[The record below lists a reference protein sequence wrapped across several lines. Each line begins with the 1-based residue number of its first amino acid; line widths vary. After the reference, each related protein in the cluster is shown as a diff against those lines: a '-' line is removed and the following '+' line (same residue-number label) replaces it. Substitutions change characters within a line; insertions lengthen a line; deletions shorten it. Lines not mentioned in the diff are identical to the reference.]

1 MTTAQLEVVRN
12 GTHPSPLEKPRLKV
26 ALVHDYLNQYGGA
39 ERVLEELHT
48 LFPDAPV
55 YTSMYWPEKMSPMIN
70 ELDVR
75 TSFMQ
80 RMPLVTRNHQPFL
93 LLYPLAF
100 ESFDLSGFDVVIS
113 NSSAFCKG
121 VVTSPGT
128 LHICYCLT
136 PMRWVWNYHAYV
148 ERERLGWFPRLVL
161 PAAISQLRAWDV
173 ATAQNV
179 DRFLA
184 ISRTVSARIRKY
196 YRRDSRVIYPPV
208 NCDAFISS
216 SAEYTRARV
225 EDYYLIVARLI
236 PYKRID
242 LAVDAFTRLGI
253 PLKIVGSGGRDLPE
267 LKSRAGKNVEFLGR
281 VSDAE
286 LKQLYASCRAYVFP
300 GEEDFGIAPLEA
312 NASGRPVV
320 AYAAGGA
327 LDTVVDG
334 RTGTLFQSQT
344 VDSLI
349 DAIRQTEDTAWDPD
363 ELRRHART
371 FDRRV
376 FHERLLEFVEESVA
390 AHAAGARFA

>member
-1 MTTAQLEVVRN
+1 MR
-12 GTHPSPLEKPRLKV
+12 V

-39 ERVLEELHT
+39 ERVLEDLHELY
-48 LFPDAPV
+48 PQAPV
-55 YTSMYWPEKMSPMIN
+55 FTSMYWPAKMSSTIRG
-70 ELDVR
+70 LDVR

-80 RMPLVTRNHQPFL
+80 RLPLVTRKHQPYL

-100 ESFDLSGFDVVIS
+100 ESFDLSEFDVVIS

-121 VVTSPGT
+121 VVTSPAT

-148 ERERLGWFPRLVL
+148 GRERLPAAARFVL
-161 PAAISQLRAWDV
+161 PAAISRLRTWDI

-184 ISRTVSARIRKY
+184 ISRTVAARIRKY
-196 YRRDSRVIYPPV
+196 YRREAAVIYPPV
-208 NCDAFISS
+208 NTQAF
-216 SAEYTRARV
+216 APQPERV
-225 EDYYLIVARLI
+225 GDYYLIVSRLI

-242 LAVDAFTRLGI
+242 LAVDAFTRLGL
-253 PLKIVGSGGRDLPE
+253 PLRIVGSGGRDEAALRA
-267 LKSRAGKNVEFLGR
+267 RAGRCVEFVGR

-286 LKQLYASCRAYVFP
+286 LKDLYARCRALVFP

-312 NASGRPVV
+312 NASGRPVI
-320 AYAAGGA
+320 AYAGGGA

-334 RTGTLFQSQT
+334 QTGVLFGEQQ
-344 VDSLI
+344 VECLMH
-349 DAIRQTEDTAWDPD
+349 AVRRVEALAWDAAV
-363 ELRRHART
+363 LRTHAEK

-376 FHERLLEFVEESVA
+376 FRDQLRAFVDESVA
-390 AHAAGARFA
+390 AHAAGARFV

>member
-1 MTTAQLEVVRN
+1 MAAIELELSSN
-12 GTHPSPLEKPRLKV
+12 GTLTSDRSRPPLKI

-48 LFPDAPV
+48 LFPTAPV
-55 YTSMYWPEKMSPMIN
+55 YTSIYWPKKMSPTIRA
-70 ELDVR
+70 LDVR

-80 RMPLVTRNHQPFL
+80 RLPLVTRNHQPFL

-100 ESFDLSGFDVVIS
+100 ESFDLSEFDVVIS

-121 VVTSPGT
+121 VVTHPGT

-148 ERERLGWFPRLVL
+148 DRERLGTMARMVL

-184 ISRTVSARIRKY
+184 ISRTVSSRVRKY
-196 YRRDSRVIYPPV
+196 YRRDSTVVYPPV
-208 NCDAFISS
+208 NCDAFL
-216 SAEYTRARV
+216 SAPPSPI
-225 EDYYLIVARLI
+225 DNYYLVVARLM

-242 LAVDAFTRLGI
+242 LAVDAFSRLGI
-253 PLKIVGSGGRDLPE
+253 PLKIVGDGRSLPE
-267 LKSRAGKNVEFLGR
+267 LRARAGRNVEFVGR
-281 VSDAE
+281 VSDSE
-286 LKQLYASCRAYVFP
+286 LKRLYAACRGYVFP

-312 NASGRPVV
+312 NASGRPVI

-327 LDTVVDG
+327 LDTVIDG
-334 RTGTLFQSQT
+334 RTGVLFERQE
-344 VDSLI
+344 VESLI
-349 DAIRQTEDTAWDPD
+349 AAVRRAEATAWDSE
-363 ELRRHART
+363 ELRRHARK
-371 FDRRV
+371 FDRQV
-376 FHERLLEFVEESVA
+376 FREQLQAFVWESVA
-390 AHAAGARFA
+390 AHAAGVRFA

>member
-1 MTTAQLEVVRN
+1 
-12 GTHPSPLEKPRLKV
+12 V

-39 ERVLEELHT
+39 ERVLEELHA
-48 LFPDAPV
+48 LFPSAPV
-55 YTSMYWPEKMSPMIN
+55 YTSMYWPEKMSSTIRA
-70 ELDVR
+70 LDVR

-80 RMPLVTRNHQPFL
+80 HLPLVTRNHQPFL

-100 ESFDLSGFDVVIS
+100 EGFDLSEFDVVIS
-113 NSSAFCKG
+113 NSSAFSKG
-121 VVTSPGT
+121 VVTPPGT

-148 ERERLGWFPRLVL
+148 DRERLGFMARLVL

-184 ISRTVSARIRKY
+184 ISRTVSSRIRKY
-196 YRRDSRVIYPPV
+196 YRRDAHVIYPPV
-208 NCDAFISS
+208 NCEAF
-216 SAEYTRARV
+216 ALEPQPV
-225 EDYYLIVARLI
+225 EDYYLLVARLM

-253 PLKIVGSGGRDLPE
+253 PLKIVGRGRDEAGLRA
-267 LKSRAGKNVEFLGR
+267 RAGRNVEFVGH
-281 VSDAE
+281 VSDSE
-286 LKQLYASCRAYVFP
+286 LKQLYARCRGYVFP

-312 NASGRPVV
+312 NASGRPVI
-320 AYAAGGA
+320 AFAAGGA

-334 RTGTLFQSQT
+334 HTGVLFERQE
-344 VDSLI
+344 VDCLI
-349 DAIRQTEDTAWDPD
+349 AAVRRAEATAWDSV
-363 ELRRHART
+363 ELRQHACK
-371 FDRRV
+371 FDRQV
-376 FHERLLEFVEESVA
+376 FRDQLQAFVRESVA

>member
-1 MTTAQLEVVRN
+1 MATIELERHTN
-12 GTHPSPLEKPRLKV
+12 GVSRSNRDFGGLKV

-48 LFPDAPV
+48 LFPSAPV
-55 YTSMYWPEKMSPMIN
+55 YTSMYWPEKMSPTIRS
-70 ELDVR
+70 LDVR

-80 RMPLVTRNHQPFL
+80 RLPLVTRNHQPFL

-100 ESFDLSGFDVVIS
+100 EGFDLSEFDVVIS

-121 VVTSPGT
+121 VVTPPST

-148 ERERLGWFPRLVL
+148 DRERFGFMARMVL

-184 ISRTVSARIRKY
+184 ISQTVRSRVRKY
-196 YRRDSRVIYPPV
+196 YRRDSSVIYPPV
-208 NCDAFISS
+208 SCDAF
-216 SAEYTRARV
+216 ERGPARV
-225 EDYYLIVARLI
+225 EDYYLVVARLM

-253 PLKIVGSGGRDLPE
+253 PLKIVGKGRHEAE
-267 LKSRAGKNVEFLGR
+267 LRSRAGRNVEFVGH
-281 VSDAE
+281 VSDTE
-286 LKQLYASCRAYVFP
+286 LKQLYARCRGFVFP

-312 NASGRPVV
+312 NASGRPVI
-320 AYAAGGA
+320 AFAAGGA

-334 RTGTLFQSQT
+334 RTGALFEQQT

-349 DAIRQTEDTAWDPD
+349 GAVRRMEATAWDSD
-363 ELRRHART
+363 ALRRHARK
-371 FDRRV
+371 FDRQV
-376 FHERLLEFVEESVA
+376 FRDQLLAFVEESVA
-390 AHAAGARFA
+390 AHATGARFA

>member
-1 MTTAQLEVVRN
+1 LATIELEVSGN
-12 GTHPSPLEKPRLKV
+12 GAHTPPSRGAPLKV

-48 LFPDAPV
+48 LFPNAPV
-55 YTSMYWPEKMSPMIN
+55 YTSMYWPEKMSPIIRR
-70 ELDVR
+70 LDVR

-80 RMPLVTRNHQPFL
+80 RLPMVTRNHQPFL

-100 ESFDLSGFDVVIS
+100 ESFDLSDFDVVIS

-121 VVTSPGT
+121 VMTSPGT

-148 ERERLGWFPRLVL
+148 DRERLGWMARMVL

-184 ISRTVSARIRKY
+184 ISRTVSSRVRKY
-196 YRRDSRVIYPPV
+196 YRRDSAVIYPPV
-208 NCDAFISS
+208 NCDAF
-216 SAEYTRARV
+216 ALPPQRV
-225 EDYYLIVARLI
+225 EDYYLVVARLM

-253 PLKIVGSGGRDLPE
+253 PLKIVGRGRNEADLRA
-267 LKSRAGKNVEFLGR
+267 RAGRNVEFVGH

-286 LKQLYASCRAYVFP
+286 LKQLYARCRGFVFP

-312 NASGRPVV
+312 NASGRPVI

-334 RTGTLFQSQT
+334 RTGVLFEHQQ
-344 VDSLI
+344 VESLI
-349 DAIRQTEDTAWDPD
+349 AAVRQAEAIGWDSA
-363 ELRRHART
+363 ELRQHARK
-371 FDRRV
+371 FDRQV
-376 FHERLLEFVEESVA
+376 FRGQLLAFVQESVA
-390 AHAAGARFA
+390 AHAAGVRFT

>member
-1 MTTAQLEVVRN
+1 
-12 GTHPSPLEKPRLKV
+12 
-26 ALVHDYLNQYGGA
+26 VHDYLNQYGGA

-48 LFPDAPV
+48 LFPSAPV
-55 YTSMYWPEKMSPMIN
+55 YTSMYWPEKMSRTIQQ
-70 ELDVR
+70 LDIR

-80 RMPLVTRNHQPFL
+80 RLPMVTRNHQPFL

-121 VVTSPGT
+121 IVTPPGT

-148 ERERLGWFPRLVL
+148 ERERLGFLARLVL
-161 PAAISQLRAWDV
+161 PAAMSQLRAWDV

-184 ISRTVSARIRKY
+184 ISRTVGARIRKY
-196 YRRDSRVIYPPV
+196 YRRDSTVIYPPV
-208 NCDAFISS
+208 NCDAFQLPP
-216 SAEYTRARV
+216 ARV

-236 PYKRID
+236 P
-242 LAVDAFTRLGI
+242 F
-253 PLKIVGSGGRDLPE
+253 KIVGSGGRDLRA
-267 LKSRAGKNVEFLGR
+267 LRARAGKHVEFVGR

-286 LKQLYASCRAYVFP
+286 LKQLYASCRGLVFP

-320 AYAAGGA
+320 AYAGGGA
-327 LDTVVDG
+327 LDTVIDGHTGVLFERQEVDC
-334 RTGTLFQSQT
+334 
-344 VDSLI
+344 LI
-349 DAIRQTEDTAWDPD
+349 NAIRRTEATAWDSA
-363 ELRRHART
+363 ELRRHARK
-371 FDRRV
+371 FDRQV
-376 FHERLLEFVEESVA
+376 FRERLLKFVGESVA

>member
-1 MTTAQLEVVRN
+1 LATLELELN
-12 GTHPSPLEKPRLKV
+12 GNGAHFPPPSPPKLKV

-39 ERVLEELHT
+39 ERVLEELHA
-48 LFPDAPV
+48 LFPTAPV
-55 YTSMYWPEKMSPMIN
+55 YTSMYSDEKMSQTIRR
-70 ELDVR
+70 LDVR

-80 RMPLVTRNHQPFL
+80 RLPMVTRNHQPFL

-100 ESFDLSGFDVVIS
+100 ESFDFSDFDVVIS

-121 VVTSPGT
+121 VMTPPGT

-148 ERERLGWFPRLVL
+148 DRERLGFLARMVL

-184 ISRTVSARIRKY
+184 ISSAVGARIRKY
-196 YRRDSRVIYPPV
+196 YRRDSAVIYPPV
-208 NCDAFISS
+208 NCDAFQLPP
-216 SAEYTRARV
+216 ARAD
-225 EDYYLIVARLI
+225 DYYLVVSRLI

-242 LAVDAFTRLGI
+242 LAIDAFNRLGMR
-253 PLKIVGSGGRDLPE
+253 LKIVGSGGRNLAE
-267 LKSRAGKNVEFLGR
+267 LRSRAGRNIEFVGR

-286 LKQLYASCRAYVFP
+286 LKQLYAGCRALVFP

-312 NASGRPVV
+312 NASGRPVI
-320 AYAAGGA
+320 AYAGGGA

-334 RTGTLFQSQT
+334 RTGVLFERQEVSCLT
-344 VDSLI
+344 S
-349 DAIRQTEDTAWDPD
+349 AIRRVEDTAWDAD
-363 ELRRHART
+363 VLRRHARK
-371 FDRRV
+371 FDRQV
-376 FHERLLEFVEESVA
+376 FREQFLRFVGDSVA
-390 AHAAGARFA
+390 AHAAGTRFA